1 MRFFLGSSHRA
12 AERNESE
19 RGREFQ
25 SPRFHLSSECLLD
38 LVRPRLYFLLAAL
51 EGLRRHYDVDEMT
64 PYPVGR
70 RVGRAER

>member
-1 MRFFLGSSHRA
+1 MRFFLGSNHRA
-12 AERNESE
+12 VDETKARG
-19 RGREFQ
+19 GREFQ